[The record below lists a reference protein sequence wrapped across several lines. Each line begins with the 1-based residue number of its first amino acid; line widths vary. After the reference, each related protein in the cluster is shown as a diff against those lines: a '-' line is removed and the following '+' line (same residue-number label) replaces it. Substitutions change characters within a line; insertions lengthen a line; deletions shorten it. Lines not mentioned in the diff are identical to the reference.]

1 MEGDTAR
8 VSLLSLNNPKN
19 CQVHRMKT
27 SRSRVRFDFF
37 PLLMIIPA
45 VFILGFIWGF
55 PIGKIF
61 HLSTLEWYF
70 TKPLSRTFI
79 GLRNFA
85 DLFGDRFFLHAA
97 GVTGIYMGA
106 AVTSQLGIGLFVAH
120 RLDKIEKARLLYIT
134 MFLIPMIMSPVVVAL
149 FWRAW
154 AAPGFGLIGYF
165 SDKLNLNFLV
175 PQEGLTG
182 NPRSAL
188 PFIILVDI
196 WEWTPFMILI
206 MYSGLQSL
214 PKDPFEAIAIDGAGR
229 WQTFVYLTLPMLR
242 PVILVALLFR
252 VIDAYRAFDII
263 WIITR
268 GGPGRVTENLSVFT
282 YKTGFREWN
291 VGYAA
296 SSGVVM
302 LLGALIIAF
311 ILVRRVAKT

>member
-1 MEGDTAR
+1 MR
-8 VSLLSLNNPKN
+8 KN
-19 CQVHRMKT
+19 KV
-27 SRSRVRFDFF
+27 DFY
-37 PLLMIIPA
+37 PILMILPA
-45 VFILGFIWGF
+45 VVILGFIWGF

-61 HLSTLEWYF
+61 QLSTLEWYF
-70 TKPLSRTFI
+70 TKPLSRTFV
-79 GLRNFA
+79 GLRNFRQ
-85 DLFGDRFFLHAA
+85 LLGDRFFLHAA
-97 GVTGIYMGA
+97 GVTAIYIGT
-106 AVTSQLGIGLFVAH
+106 AVGCQLGLGLFVAH
-120 RLDKIEKARLLYIT
+120 RLNKVEKGRLLFIT

-165 SDKLNLNFLV
+165 LEKVGLDFLV

-188 PFIILVDI
+188 PFIIFVDI

-206 MYSGLQSL
+206 VYSGLQSL
-214 PKDPFEAIAIDGAGR
+214 PKDPFEAIAIDGASR
-229 WQTFVYLTLPMLR
+229 WQTFLYLTLPMLR

-252 VIDAYRAFDII
+252 TIDAYRAFDII

-296 SSGVVM
+296 TSGVVM
-302 LLGALIIAF
+302 LLGALIIAY